1 MARHN
6 KKGRSK
12 GGGRFVALHHFM
24 LKTLAWQSLSPAA
37 RAVYVFLAQQYD
49 GANNGTLR
57 GPDRGI
63 ADGCNMN
70 RATAAKAKRIL
81 EERGLIELVTP
92 GGFSRKVRHASE
104 YRLTIYRCDVTGAA
118 PSKAF
123 LKWRPVAP
131 EASQSKAEHG
141 PTSGPKLAPQTGQCD
156 ADGGH
161 TGLNEGPKSSL
172 QAHSRAY
179 LRGHIYI

>member
-1 MARHN
+1 MVRHN

-24 LKTLAWQSLSPAA
+24 LNTLAWQSLSPAE
-37 RAVYVFLAQQYD
+37 RAVYVYLAKQYD
-49 GANNGTLR
+49 GANNGTLL

-63 ADGCNMN
+63 AENCNIN

-81 EERGLIELVTP
+81 EERGFIELVTP

-104 YRLTIYRCDVTGAA
+104 YRLTFYRCDVTEAA

-123 LKWRPVAP
+123 LTWRPLAP
-131 EASQSKAEHG
+131 EMSQSNANHG
-141 PTSGPKLAPQTGQCD
+141 PTSGPNRPLK
-156 ADGGH
+156 
-161 TGLNEGPKSSL
+161 
-172 QAHSRAY
+172 QASAMLTEPLRA
-179 LRGHIYI
+179 